1 MSTGRAR
8 VAPHAGVLPGLSH
21 NGGMQLH
28 YIANAGQ
35 PSSSGRTIPVIDPSD
50 GQAFDELQRGTA
62 EDIAAAVAA
71 ARQCYERVWTKLSGA
86 ERGRLLMRL
95 SNKVAE
101 HADELAALEQRD
113 CGKPTKQAR
122 ADALALVRYFEFY
135 AGACDKLHGD
145 TIPYQEGYS
154 VFTWR
159 EPHGVTGHVIPWN
172 YPMQIF
178 GRSVGGALAAGN
190 VCVVKPSEDAC
201 LSLIRVAQLA
211 ADVGFPAG
219 AINIVTGYGH
229 EVGDALARHPGIDHI
244 SFTGSPRVGTLIQQV
259 AAERHC
265 PVTLELGGKSPQIVF
280 ADADVDAALPVL
292 INAIVQ
298 NAGQTCSAG
307 SRVLIEQAIYEPLLE
322 RLGQAFENLRVGPAA
337 MDLDVGPLIRASQQ
351 QRVWDFLS
359 DAHVAGIGTVAQGQ
373 VVDEAPETGYYQAPT
388 LLRDVPVQHRLA
400 QEEVFGPV
408 LAAMSFKDE
417 DEAVALANATHF
429 GLVAG
434 IWTRDGGRQ
443 LRMARRVKSGQV
455 FINNYGAGGG
465 VELPFGGVKSSGYG
479 REKGFEALYGFTTL
493 KTVAIRHG

>member
-1 MSTGRAR
+1 
-8 VAPHAGVLPGLSH
+8 
-21 NGGMQLH
+21 MQLN
-28 YIANAGQ
+28 YIANAGV
-35 PSSSGRTIPVIDPSD
+35 PSSSGRLIPAIDPSD
-50 GQAFDELQRGTA
+50 GQTFDELQRSNA
-62 EDIAAAVAA
+62 QDIDNAVQAAHRCLDAVWSRLSAA
-71 ARQCYERVWTKLSGA
+71 D
-86 ERGRLLMRL
+86 RGRLLMKL
-95 SNKVAE
+95 SAKVAE
-101 HADELAALEQRD
+101 HADELALIEQRD

-135 AGACDKLHGD
+135 GGACDKLHGE
-145 TIPYQEGYS
+145 TLPYQDGYS

-159 EPHGVTGHVIPWN
+159 EPHGVTGHIIPWN

-211 ADVGFPAG
+211 AEVGFPAG

-229 EVGDALARHPGIDHI
+229 EVGDALARHVGIDHI
-244 SFTGSPRVGTLIQQV
+244 SFTGSPKVGTLIQQV

-265 PVTLELGGKSPQIVF
+265 PVTLELGGKSPQIIF
-280 ADADVDAALPVL
+280 ADADLDAALPVV

-307 SRVLIEQAIYEPLLE
+307 SRLLVDEAIYEPLLE
-322 RLGQAFENLRVGPAA
+322 RLGKAFANLRVGPAA
-337 MDLDVGPLIRASQQ
+337 MDLDVGPLIRQSQQ

-359 DAHVAGIGTVAQGQ
+359 DAQVANIPMVAQGQ
-373 VVDEAPETGYYQAPT
+373 IVEEAPETGYYQAPT
-388 LLRDVPVQHRLA
+388 LLRDVPVMHRLA

-408 LAAMSFKDE
+408 LAAMSFRDE
-417 DEAVALANATHF
+417 DHAVELANATQF

-434 IWTRDGGRQ
+434 IWTRDGARQ
-443 LRMARRVKSGQV
+443 FRMARRVKSGQV

>member
-1 MSTGRAR
+1 
-8 VAPHAGVLPGLSH
+8 
-21 NGGMQLH
+21 MQH
-28 YIANAGQ
+28 HFIANALAR
-35 PSSSGRTIPVIDPSD
+35 SSSERTILVIDPSD
-50 GQAFDELQRGTA
+50 GQPFDSIQRGTPD
-62 EDIAAAVAA
+62 DIDVAVRS
-71 ARQCYERVWTKLSGA
+71 ARQCLDSVWSKLSAA

-95 SNKVAE
+95 SQKVAE
-101 HADELAALEQRD
+101 HADELAGIEQRD

-135 AGACDKLHGD
+135 AGACDKLHGE

-201 LSLIRVAQLA
+201 LSLLRVAQLA
-211 ADVGFPAG
+211 AECGFPAG
-219 AINIVTGYGH
+219 AINVVTGYGH
-229 EVGDALARHPGIDHI
+229 EVGEALARHPGIDHI
-244 SFTGSPRVGTLIQQV
+244 SFTGSPHVGTLIQQA

-280 ADADVDAALPVL
+280 DDADLDAALPTV

-307 SRVLIEQAIYEPLLE
+307 SRLLVQQSIYEPLLE
-322 RLGQAFENLRVGPAA
+322 RLGQAFANLRVGPAA

-359 DAHVAGIGTVAQGQ
+359 DAQHAAIPMVAQGQ
-373 VVDEAPETGYYQAPT
+373 IVDEAPDTGFYQAPT
-388 LLRDVPVQHRLA
+388 LLRDVPVTHRLA

-408 LAAMSFKDE
+408 LAAMAFKDE
-417 DEAVALANATHF
+417 DHAVELANATQF

-434 IWTRDGGRQ
+434 IWTRDGARQ
-443 LRMARRVKSGQV
+443 
-455 FINNYGAGGG
+455 
-465 VELPFGGVKSSGYG
+465 
-479 REKGFEALYGFTTL
+479 
-493 KTVAIRHG
+493 

>member
-1 MSTGRAR
+1 
-8 VAPHAGVLPGLSH
+8 
-21 NGGMQLH
+21 MQH
-28 YIANAGQ
+28 HFIGNAAQ
-35 PSSSGRTIPVIDPSD
+35 PASSRRTLPVIDPSD
-50 GQAFDELQRGTA
+50 GQPFDEIQRGTA
-62 EDIAAAVAA
+62 DDIDQAVRA
-71 ARQCYERVWTKLSGA
+71 ARQCQEAVWSKLSA
-86 ERGRLLMRL
+86 PERGRLMMRL
-95 SNKVAE
+95 AE
-101 HADELAALEQRD
+101 MIADHADELAAIEQRD

-122 ADALALVRYFEFY
+122 ADVAALVRYFEFY
-135 AGACDKLHGD
+135 AGACDKLHGH
-145 TIPYQEGYS
+145 TIPYLEGYS
-154 VFTWR
+154 VLTWR
-159 EPHGVTGHVIPWN
+159 EPHGVTGHIIPWN

-201 LSLIRVAQLA
+201 LSLLRVAQLA
-211 ADVGFPAG
+211 AECDFPAG

-280 ADADVDAALPVL
+280 ADADLDAALPTV

-307 SRVLIEQAIYEPLLE
+307 SRLLVEQTIYEPLLE

-359 DAHVAGIGTVAQGQ
+359 DAQHAGIPMVAQGE
-373 VVDEAPETGYYQAPT
+373 VVEDAPDTGFYQAPT
-388 LLRDVPVQHRLA
+388 LLRDVPAEHRLA

-408 LAAMSFKDE
+408 LAAMSFRNE
-417 DEAVALANATHF
+417 DHAVALANATQF

-443 LRMARRVKSGQV
+443 LRMARRVRSGQV

>member
-1 MSTGRAR
+1 
-8 VAPHAGVLPGLSH
+8 
-21 NGGMQLH
+21 MQLN
-28 YIANAGQ
+28 YIANASA

-50 GQAFDELQRGTA
+50 GQPYDDIQRSNASDIDTA
-62 EDIAAAVAA
+62 VHA
-71 ARQCYERVWTKLSGA
+71 ARECFDAVWSRTTA
-86 ERGRLLMRL
+86 VERGRLLMKL
-95 SNKVAE
+95 SAKVAE
-101 HADELAALEQRD
+101 HADELAAIEQRD
-113 CGKPTKQAR
+113 CGKPTKQAK
-122 ADALALVRYFEFY
+122 ADAAALARYFEFY

-145 TIPYQEGYS
+145 TIPYLDGYS

-159 EPHGVTGHVIPWN
+159 EPHGVTGHIIPWN

-190 VCVVKPSEDAC
+190 VSVVKPAEDAC

-211 ADVGFPAG
+211 AEVGFPAG

-229 EVGDALARHPGIDHI
+229 EVGDALARHPGVDHI
-244 SFTGSPRVGTLIQQV
+244 SFTGSPSVGTIIQQV

-265 PVTLELGGKSPQIVF
+265 PVTLELGGKSPQIIF
-280 ADADVDAALPVL
+280 ADADLDAALPFV

-307 SRVLIEQAIYEPLLE
+307 SRVLIDELIYESVLE
-322 RLGQAFENLRVGPAA
+322 RLGQAFEKLRVGPAIL
-337 MDLDVGPLIRASQQ
+337 DLDVGPLIRQSQL

-359 DAHVAGIGTVAQGQ
+359 DAQVAGIPMVAQGQ

-388 LLRDVPVQHRLA
+388 LLRDVPVAHRLA
-400 QEEVFGPV
+400 QDEVFGPV
-408 LAAMSFKDE
+408 LSAMSFRDE
-417 DEAVALANATHF
+417 DHAVELANATRF

-434 IWTRDGGRQ
+434 VWTRDGARQ
-443 LRMARRVKSGQV
+443 FRMARRVKSGQV

-493 KTVAIRHG
+493 KTVAVRHG

>member
-1 MSTGRAR
+1 
-8 VAPHAGVLPGLSH
+8 
-21 NGGMQLH
+21 MQLN
-28 YIANAGQ
+28 YIANASA

-50 GQAFDELQRGTA
+50 GQPYDDIQRSNASDIDTA
-62 EDIAAAVAA
+62 VHA
-71 ARQCYERVWTKLSGA
+71 ARECFDAVWSRTTA
-86 ERGRLLMRL
+86 VERGRLLMKL
-95 SNKVAE
+95 SAKVAE
-101 HADELAALEQRD
+101 HADELAAIEQRD
-113 CGKPTKQAR
+113 CGKPTKQAK
-122 ADALALVRYFEFY
+122 ADAAALARYFEFY

-145 TIPYQEGYS
+145 TIPYLDGYS

-159 EPHGVTGHVIPWN
+159 EPHGVTGHIIPWN

-190 VCVVKPSEDAC
+190 VGVVKPAEDAC

-211 ADVGFPAG
+211 AEVGFPAG

-229 EVGDALARHPGIDHI
+229 EVGDALARHPGVDHI
-244 SFTGSPRVGTLIQQV
+244 SFTGSPSVGTIIQQV

-265 PVTLELGGKSPQIVF
+265 PVTLELGGKSPQIIF
-280 ADADVDAALPVL
+280 ADADLDAALPFV

-307 SRVLIEQAIYEPLLE
+307 SRVLIDELIYESVLE
-322 RLGQAFENLRVGPAA
+322 RLGQAFEKLRVGPAIL
-337 MDLDVGPLIRASQQ
+337 DLDVGPLIRQSQL

-359 DAHVAGIGTVAQGQ
+359 DAQVAGIPMVAQGQ

-388 LLRDVPVQHRLA
+388 LLRDVPVAHRLA
-400 QEEVFGPV
+400 QDEVFGPV
-408 LAAMSFKDE
+408 LSAMSFRDE
-417 DEAVALANATHF
+417 DHAVELANATRF

-434 IWTRDGGRQ
+434 VWTRDGARQ
-443 LRMARRVKSGQV
+443 FRMARRVKSGQV